1 MAPAAAAML
10 RSSPMASAPAAT
22 AVSPI
27 LSLIG
32 RTPLVPLSFE
42 PEGLTLH
49 AKCEFL
55 NPSGSIKDRLALTI
69 LTDARRRGLLRPD
82 SIVLECTS
90 GNTGISLAL
99 VGAALGCRVHILMS
113 DTASIERR
121 HLMRHLG
128 AELQLFKADRGYV
141 TGIELSREMA
151 AQDPRYFLP
160 CQFENE
166 LNAADHEHGTG
177 VEILDQMEGRVDAFV
192 AGYGTGGTLKGCGR
206 ALRTAL
212 PRVLVCAME
221 PAEAAMLSGE
231 MPCCH
236 RIEGVAGGFVPPL
249 LRDVKLDRH
258 LKVTSADALAMTR
271 RLAREFGLLV
281 GTSSGANIC
290 AALALG
296 RELGPDVRIVT
307 VLCDRAERYYSTSL
321 FGAPGA

>member
-231 MPCCH
+231 IPCCH

>member
-1 MAPAAAAML
+1 MPPAHSAVAP
-10 RSSPMASAPAAT
+10 
-22 AVSPI
+22 V

-32 RTPLVPLSFE
+32 NTPLVPLRFE
-42 PEGLTLH
+42 PEGLTVF

-69 LTDARRRGLLRPD
+69 LTDAQRRGLLRPD

-90 GNTGISLAL
+90 GNTGISLAM
-99 VGAALGCRVHILMS
+99 VGAALGCKVKILMS
-113 DTASIERR
+113 DTASVERR

-128 AELQLFKADRGYV
+128 AELELFKADRGYV

-151 AQDPRYFLP
+151 AKDPRYFLP
-160 CQFENE
+160 RQFENE

-177 VEILDQMEGRVDAFV
+177 VEIIRQMDGRVDAFV
-192 AGYGTGGTLKGCGR
+192 AGYGTGGTLRGCGR

-212 PRVLVCAME
+212 PGVMICAME

-249 LRDVKLDRH
+249 LQGVHLDRH
-258 LKVTSADALAMTR
+258 LKVASADALTMTQ
-271 RLAREFGLLV
+271 RLAREFGLLI
-281 GTSSGANIC
+281 GTSSGANAT
-290 AALALG
+290 AALRLA
-296 RELGPDVRIVT
+296 RELGPQARVVT
-307 VLCDRAERYYSTSL
+307 ILCDRAERYYSTGL
-321 FGAPGA
+321 FTR